1 MKNTL
6 FGRLTKLQGRI
17 RKIFKK
23 SRDTKRFV
31 LTMIA
36 VWTVIPAL
44 SVNAAG
50 SNVALRV
57 PQGDHELNRMVASV
71 ESMVTNVILG
81 QTLQI
86 EKPKYTVEVR
96 TSPRQ
101 VAKQAAAIEANRAA
115 TQAVTV
121 SIASTE
127 TTDPGM
133 DVKRQWTQKAASTW
147 DIDWKVLEAVWQ
159 VETGKTWY
167 TSRGSS
173 AGARGPL
180 QFMPGTWRGYAQDGN
195 GDGIKNVNDAR
206 DSLFAAAKL
215 LAVNGAASGNVD
227 GALLRYNHS
236 LAYVAHVKRIAASIG
251 G

>member
-1 MKNTL
+1 MKKTL
-6 FGRLTKLQGRI
+6 FGRLAKLQGRI
-17 RKIFKK
+17 RKYLKK
-23 SRDTKRFV
+23 SRDTKRFI
-31 LTMIA
+31 LTMVA

-50 SNVALRV
+50 SNVV
-57 PQGDHELNRMVASV
+57 PAEVV
-71 ESMVTNVILG
+71 VTNVTID
-81 QTLQI
+81 QNLQI

-96 TSPRQ
+96 QSPRQ
-101 VAKQAAAIEANRAA
+101 AAKQAAAVEANRAA

-133 DVKRQWTQKAASTW
+133 DVKRQWTQNAASTW
-147 DIDWKVLEAVWQ
+147 NIDWKLLEAVWQ
-159 VETGKTWY
+159 IETGKTWY

-173 AGARGPL
+173 AGAQGPL

-195 GDGIKNVNDAR
+195 GDGVKNINDAR

-215 LAVNGAASGNVD
+215 LAVNGANKGNVD
-227 GALLRYNHS
+227 GALFRYNHS
-236 LAYVAHVKRIAASIG
+236 LAYVAKVKRIMASIG

>member
-1 MKNTL
+1 IDQN
-6 FGRLTKLQGRI
+6 
-17 RKIFKK
+17 
-23 SRDTKRFV
+23 
-31 LTMIA
+31 
-36 VWTVIPAL
+36 
-44 SVNAAG
+44 
-50 SNVALRV
+50 
-57 PQGDHELNRMVASV
+57 
-71 ESMVTNVILG
+71 
-81 QTLQI
+81 LQI

-101 VAKQAAAIEANRAA
+101 VAKQAAVAEANRAA

-133 DVKRQWTQKAASTW
+133 DVKRQWTQNAASTW
-147 DIDWKVLEAVWQ
+147 NIDWKLLEAVWQ
-159 VETGKTWY
+159 IETGKTWY

-173 AGARGPL
+173 AGAQGPL

-195 GDGIKNVNDAR
+195 GDGVKNINDAR

-215 LAVNGAASGNVD
+215 LAVNGANKGNVD
-227 GALLRYNHS
+227 GALFRYNHS
-236 LAYVAHVKRIAASIG
+236 LAYVAKVKRIMASIG

>member
-1 MKNTL
+1 MKKTL
-6 FGRLTKLQGRI
+6 FGRLAKLQGRI
-17 RKIFKK
+17 RKYLKK
-23 SRDTKRFV
+23 SRDTKRFI
-31 LTMIA
+31 LTMVA

-50 SNVALRV
+50 SNVV
-57 PQGDHELNRMVASV
+57 PAEVV
-71 ESMVTNVILG
+71 VTNVTID
-81 QTLQI
+81 QNLQI

-147 DIDWKVLEAVWQ
+147 NIDWKLLEAVWQ

-195 GDGIKNVNDAR
+195 GDGVKNVNDAR